1 MSDSRAIARL
11 ALPILKSLKARE
23 AAYEESVN
31 EWYSSGEGRSP
42 RWVEETNEFGHVRMV
57 NLGGNGYRY
66 PECIHGASL
75 WTDYDNICGGC
86 ESGQSVYEIAL
97 IHAGY
102 AWRTFQSRMQRI
114 RTMDSRYDELPN
126 DIRLSLINWACEPIN
141 EITKGE

>member
-31 EWYSSGEGRSP
+31 DWYSRGEGR
-42 RWVEETNEFGHVRMV
+42 TK
-57 NLGGNGYRY
+57 GYRFPY
-66 PECIHGASL
+66 CIHGTSL

-86 ESGQSVYEIAL
+86 ESGMSVYEIAL
-97 IHAGY
+97 SHAGY
-102 AWRTFQSRMQRI
+102 AWRTFNSRMQRI
-114 RTMDSRYDELPN
+114 RDLDKGSDPLPN
-126 DIRLSLINWACEPIN
+126 DIRSSLVNWACAPID